1 MIDQQM
7 RAALALAE
15 RWSRLS
21 RKERV
26 VEFHSLPRGEQDDFF
41 LHLRASEQA
50 ELLLGLP
57 ENERRLWLRL
67 PHPDDTADLLQ
78 HVDPRQRQALLQWL
92 DDSNRNEV
100 TALLA
105 FREDEAGGLM
115 SPRFARLRPEASV
128 DEALSYL
135 RKQAGYLETID
146 TAYVLDQE
154 QHLIGVV
161 TLIELFAAESQ
172 KLVRDVM
179 HTEFVS
185 VATDMDQEQVARM
198 VRGTHLPAVPVLDAQ
213 KCMQGIVTLDDVVDV
228 IDEEAG
234 EDIQKLGGM
243 EALDEP
249 YLEIGLLRLLWKRA
263 GWLVV
268 LFLGEML
275 TATAMSHYEDQIAQA
290 VVLALFLPLIISSGG
305 NAGSQATTLVIRAMA
320 LSEIKLRDWYRVVR
334 RELLGGLALGC
345 ILGVIG
351 IARVVAWEA
360 LFGSY
365 GAHYVF
371 LALTI
376 GLSLVGVV
384 LFGSLSGS
392 MLPFILRR
400 CGLDPA
406 SASAPFV
413 ATLVD
418 VTGLIIYF
426 TVAKIVLQGTL
437 L

>member
-67 PHPDDTADLLQ
+67 LHPDDTADLLQ

-185 VATDMDQEQVARM
+185 VATDMDQEQVARI